1 MAIYW
6 PTPGFKGRTFKLCVL
21 IRWDFYFCVRSS
33 PLLGFSLEVYQIN
46 DVFTALMTWNF
57 WFTSG
62 PDSRCKCTGP
72 RCKLSVSGPS
82 SRASFSTP
90 YERHTTQRYTT
101 RLWQC
106 CDSSTCAS
114 ERRQYTTKQF
124 YCLVTNAAAW
134 CRAHSPT
141 HSHQSLKKWIKKC
154 YNSKRI

>member
-6 PTPGFKGRTFKLCVL
+6 PTPGSEGRTVKLCVL

-33 PLLGFSLEVYQIN
+33 PLRGFCLEVYQIN

-82 SRASFSTP
+82 SKGFVQYTIRAPHYATL
-90 YERHTTQRYTT
+90 HYTT
-101 RLWQC
+101 MAVLRFEHVCKWKETIHYKTILLPSDKC
-106 CDSSTCAS
+106 SRNMS
-114 ERRQYTTKQF
+114 
-124 YCLVTNAAAW
+124 W

-141 HSHQSLKKWIKKC
+141 HSHQSLQKMLQQ
-154 YNSKRI
+154 